1 MRVRSR
7 SLFYAWGRKRAKGK
21 VVCPTPEALDGLIYE
36 KFFYN
41 SLLDGSEEGWMYL
54 TVHIFGLVEAAL
66 TQFLYSF
73 HRPACLV
80 FHAKEKAPH
89 EAVNKFFSVYVCI
102 FFVVFLLS
110 LSFI

>member
-1 MRVRSR
+1 MLGGESAQKEKW
-7 SLFYAWGRKRAKGK
+7 YALLLRLW
-21 VVCPTPEALDGLIYE
+21 TGL
-36 KFFYN
+36 FFYN